1 MDELEPLERLS
12 LINKIITELYNHTG
26 LGEKVLAEY
35 ILHLHEA
42 AKGSLKKFKASLKDA
57 DFSDSFIEN
66 LDRVIKT
73 MKPKGS
79 RMEESLEVKTENFPG
94 LALPDDPD
102 WKKKR
107 EEDQE
112 IAVDMLSELEGL
124 QGTRSREPRAETSR
138 QRHRSRSRS
147 RDRSYQRRRSR
158 SRSPRR
164 RRSRSPPRG
173 RKRPQGP
180 DDKPIIY
187 KIYTGKVTNLKDF
200 GAFVQL
206 EGVRERVEG
215 MVHVTQLASGHVRH
229 PSDIVQRNQQ
239 VMVKVMSVAGSRVGL
254 SMRDVDQK
262 TGEDLTPHLRIRS
275 QEEMEAM
282 ATRNPDRPTTGANTV
297 RKGDM
302 DDGPSRSVKRMSS
315 PERWEIKQL
324 IASGAVNAAD
334 YPELE
339 EDTDFNGNI
348 ETEEEIDV
356 EVREEE
362 PPFLKGQTTKTLDL
376 SPVKVVKI
384 PDGTLNRSALAGAAL
399 AKERRELRQQQQN
412 EEMDAVPK
420 DVNMPWLDPM
430 PEPGERQFAQDLR
443 GIAATTK
450 PGQMAEWKQ
459 ATFNN
464 ATSFGKITSMTIQ
477 EQRESLPIHRL
488 REDLVQAVRENQML
502 VVIGDTGSGK
512 TTQMTQYLAEEGF
525 ANRGRIGCTQPR
537 RVAAMSVAK
546 RVAEEV
552 GCRVGQEVGYTI
564 RFEDCTSPDT
574 RIKYMTDVFCYH
586 SR

>member
-26 LGEKVLAEY
+26 IGEKVLAEY
-35 ILHLHEA
+35 ILHLHES

-66 LDRVIKT
+66 LNRVIKT
-73 MKPKGS
+73 MRPKGS
-79 RMEESLEVKTENFPG
+79 RGEESVEVKTEIFPG
-94 LALPDDPD
+94 LALADDPD
-102 WKKKR
+102 WRKKR

-112 IAVDMLSELEGL
+112 IAVDMLAELEDL
-124 QGTRSREPRAETSR
+124 HSTQTSQRNVQQSTSR
-138 QRHRSRSRS
+138 DRSLSRSHEQSHERSHERS
-147 RDRSYQRRRSR
+147 RDRSSDRSSDRSYRRRRSP

-164 RRSRSPPRG
+164 RLSPSRHRSRYS
-173 RKRPQGP
+173 GP
-180 DDKPIIY
+180 DTKPVIY
-187 KIYTGKVTNLKDF
+187 KIYSGKVTNLKDF

-206 EGVRERVEG
+206 EGVKDRVEG

-229 PSDIVQRNQQ
+229 PSDIVQRNQS
-239 VMVKVMSVAGSRVGL
+239 VKVKVMSVAGTRVGL
-254 SMRDVDQK
+254 SMRDVDQR
-262 TGEDLTPHLRIRS
+262 TGEDLTPHLRVRS

-282 ATRNPDRPTTGANTV
+282 ASRNPDRPMGSATRHV
-297 RKGDM
+297 DM
-302 DDGPSRSVKRMSS
+302 DDGSLRSVKRMSS

-324 IASGAVNAAD
+324 IASGVVNAAD
-334 YPELE
+334 YPELD
-339 EDTDFNGNI
+339 EDTDFNGNV

-443 GIAATTK
+443 GITNTSK

-464 ATSFGKITSMTIQ
+464 ATSFGKITSMSIQ
-477 EQRESLPIHRL
+477 EQRESLPIYKL
-488 REDLVQAVRENQML
+488 RADLIQAV
-502 VVIGDTGSGK
+502 K
-512 TTQMTQYLAEEGF
+512 
-525 ANRGRIGCTQPR
+525 
-537 RVAAMSVAK
+537 AK
-546 RVAEEV
+546 KRLNLWH
-552 GCRVGQEVGYTI
+552 
-564 RFEDCTSPDT
+564 
-574 RIKYMTDVFCYH
+574 RIKCW
-586 SR
+586 